1 MVSWRRLGAS
11 WGRLGGSWG
20 PLEASLGPLR
30 GLLGHLNPSWRRL
43 SEVLRRFEA
52 SSRPPGGGPIDMSP
66 AVEVLGGS
74 LLDQIQL

>member
-1 MVSWRRLGAS
+1 MGAS
-11 WGRLGGSWG
+11 WGFGG

-52 SSRPPGGGPIDMSP
+52 SSMPPGGRGFLHVYGGDGSGG
-66 AVEVLGGS
+66 VLKV
-74 LLDQIQL
+74 L